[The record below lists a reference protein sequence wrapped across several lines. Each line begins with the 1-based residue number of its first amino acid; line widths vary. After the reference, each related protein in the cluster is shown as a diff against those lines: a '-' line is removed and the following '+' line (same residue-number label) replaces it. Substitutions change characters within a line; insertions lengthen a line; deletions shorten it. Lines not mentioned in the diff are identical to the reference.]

1 MKDLVSLDDGVA
13 ELTLSAAWYERPA
26 LEAAAEV
33 LAGRARCAIVFGRG
47 GHRVTLTPVGR
58 ASPRTLAGDF
68 LDEALNAQLRAEVV
82 SEARPF
88 TGPVL
93 AVVFTEGFTAV
104 PKDPLGEMDPAV
116 AQLREDETAAL
127 MARAG

>member
-13 ELTLSAAWYERPA
+13 ELTLSGVWYERPA

-47 GHRVTLTPVGR
+47 AHRVTLTPVGR
-58 ASPRTLAGDF
+58 ATPRTLAGDF

-82 SEARPF
+82 AEARLF

-127 MARAG
+127 MARAR